1 MQSISALARL
11 GGVAALA
18 ACTLVHAAPAAE
30 PLVIGHLSLAGDA
43 RYVQDWGY
51 ARLIVPP
58 PIETEQAAQMA
69 IDDLAF
75 VSEAAGIAPRLATAE
90 AKDLAGL
97 PAALEGLIAE
107 GAAHV
112 ILDLPAEGVEAVA
125 AATEGREV
133 LLFNAT
139 APQDALRTACH
150 ANLLHSFPSRRM
162 EMDTYAQY
170 LRAMNWTRILV
181 LEGQQADDGEKAD
194 AFVASAE
201 RLRLE
206 IADRRVFTLAAN
218 PEQREG
224 NNVKLLTGGV
234 DYDVVFVAD
243 TRGEFG
249 RFIPYGTQLP
259 RPVIGSAG
267 LSALAWHWAMERDGA
282 TQVSSRFDRM
292 ADGRKMS
299 SQDWSAWIAVK
310 SIVTGLTKR
319 PGATPSELRDYLKS
333 HRLRLDGS
341 KGVTLGYRAWD
352 GQMRMPMLLATSD
365 AVIAVAPIE
374 GFMHATNTLDTLGT
388 DEAEFACD

>member
-1 MQSISALARL
+1 MRPVARL
-11 GGVAALA
+11 GAAAALA
-18 ACTLVHAAPAAE
+18 ACAVAHAASAAE
-30 PLVIGHLSLAGDA
+30 PLVIGHLSLAGDS

-58 PIETEQAAQMA
+58 PIETEQGAQMA

-75 VSEAAGIAPRLATAE
+75 VSEAAGIAPRLATTE
-90 AKDLAGL
+90 ARDIAGL
-97 PAALEGLIAE
+97 AAALDGLVAE
-107 GAAHV
+107 GAAHI

-125 AATEGREV
+125 AAAEGRDI
-133 LLFNAT
+133 LLINAT

-150 ANLLHSFPSRRM
+150 ANLLHSFPSHRM
-162 EMDTYAQY
+162 EMDTYVQY
-170 LRAMNWTRILV
+170 LRAMDWTEILV
-181 LEGQQADDGEKAD
+181 LEGQHPDDREVAD

-201 RLRLE
+201 RLRLA
-206 IADRRVFTLAAN
+206 IADRRIFTLAAN

-267 LSALAWHWAMERDGA
+267 LHSVAWHWAMERDGA

-292 ADGRKMS
+292 TGGRKIS
-299 SQDWSAWIAVK
+299 AQDWSAWIAVK
-310 SIVTGLTKR
+310 SVITGLTKR
-319 PGATPSELRDYLKS
+319 PGATPAELRDYLKS
-333 HRLRLDGS
+333 HRLKLDGS

-374 GFMHATNTLDTLGT
+374 GYMHATNTLDTLGT